1 MGNTFVNSIIRGAGS
16 QIGRNL
22 VGNFGRRTNT
32 STGGRYYSRAENGVE
47 KALNFPIQG
56 RSETILGKCFNLY
69 QEFENQIKVS
79 WMRERSLFSSSQIK
93 YYKEIIEKIE
103 DSIEYL
109 ELKDK
114 NDENIDKI
122 ETIMSKITECFS
134 DYINDIVPTL
144 LNEDRGYVKEV
155 WEPRLKPIYVQTNP
169 NGQEIVEQIDEYCK
183 SYIHKVKEG
192 SESIWPG
199 LIGALVGISF
209 VVYCVLW
216 IQGKL

>member
-22 VGNFGRRTNT
+22 VGNFGRAGT

-69 QEFENQIKVS
+69 QEFENQIKVQ

-93 YYKEIIEKIE
+93 YYKEITEKFE
-103 DSIEYL
+103 DSMEYL
-109 ELKDK
+109 ELKDTK
-114 NDENIDKI
+114 DENIDKI
-122 ETIMSKITECFS
+122 ETIMSKVTECFS

-144 LNEDRGYVKEV
+144 LNEDREYVKEV
-155 WEPRLKPIYVQTNP
+155 WGRLKPIYVQTNP
-169 NGQEIVEQIDEYCK
+169 NGQEMILQIEEHQK
-183 SYIHKVKEG
+183 SYIQKATERG
-192 SESIWPG
+192 SVPVFPILIGG
-199 LIGALVGISF
+199 LIIGYFGLKFLGI
-209 VVYCVLW
+209 
-216 IQGKL
+216 I

>member
-32 STGGRYYSRAENGVE
+32 AGGRYYSRAENGVE

-69 QEFENQIKVS
+69 QEFENQNNVS
-79 WMRERSLFSSSQIK
+79 WIRESCAFSGGQIK

-114 NDENIDKI
+114 EDENIDKI
-122 ETIMSKITECFS
+122 ETIMSRITECFT
-134 DYINDIVPTL
+134 DYINKIVPTL
-144 LNEDRGYVKEV
+144 LKEDKEYVKEI